1 MSASVR
7 QTFNVGIIGTS
18 EYRLSIGKFLD
29 TTRLAVMDY
38 KYMRGGDNY
47 FFSPAM
53 LTYQLIPKTFPVFN
67 WYFESHYVHQFNGFL
82 TSKIPL
88 LNKTKIREMAGGGF
102 LYVPERKYQYSEVF
116 FGLNRI
122 FKIGRERIRLGA
134 YYVIGQSND
143 FGVRNGIKFSL
154 EPYNQSKNTWSF

>member
-1 MSASVR
+1 
-7 QTFNVGIIGTS
+7 
-18 EYRLSIGKFLD
+18 
-29 TTRLAVMDY
+29 
-38 KYMRGGDNY
+38 
-47 FFSPAM
+47 
-53 LTYQLIPKTFPVFN
+53 
-67 WYFESHYVHQFNGFL
+67 VHQFNGFF

-88 LNKTKIREMAGGGF
+88 LNKTKIREVAGGGF

-116 FGLNRI
+116 FGLNRA

-143 FGVRNGIKFSL
+143 FGVRNGFKFSL